1 MGGAGNGKAGSQG
14 RGWREPADGRAGTA
28 PRPPSRTLLSE
39 PTPRPPSRRPAPPR
53 AGTAPRPGPRA
64 ALPAEYLLNCIGLRA
79 CPLALPPPVH
89 SPIRILCRASRPRPR
104 RPRPRVRRPIGGAS
118 AGAGAEPWAGGRDW
132 ARGAGAAYGR
142 SQAGGADEG
151 FEGRCRR
158 QRGLGG
164 W

>member
-1 MGGAGNGKAGSQG
+1 MEQVTGRLAARGGGGGSQQMAV
-14 RGWREPADGRAGTA
+14 PA
-28 PRPPSRTLLSE
+28 PRPALRAGPCSQSR
-39 PTPRPPSRRPAPPR
+39 RPAPLSRRPAPPR

-118 AGAGAEPWAGGRDW
+118 AGAGAGPWAGGRDW